1 MHHEKYIHRHLDTSL
16 NKPLHVIK
24 PLPSL
29 VPYRHQ
35 QMAKHPTHRGVP
47 IEDICA
53 KYGAT
58 DFFPALSRF
67 IVQYQHPDYSKAQVQ
82 ALSELFHVP
91 FLKIS
96 VFHHLKIF
104 SMDAYS
110 LNPLDEVVTDS
121 IHVDPSHF
129 DKYGKVVPGWFDTA
143 IIQIRDAPDL
153 DIKGIYD

>member
-1 MHHEKYIHRHLDTSL
+1 MSSNLFHPWFHIVTSKWL
-16 NKPLHVIK
+16 NTPHIEVYQLRI
-24 PLPSL
+24 LAQNT
-29 VPYRHQ
+29 VPQ
-35 QMAKHPTHRGVP
+35 
-47 IEDICA
+47 I
-53 KYGAT
+53 
-58 DFFPALSRF
+58 FFPALSRF

-129 DKYGKVVPGWFDTA
+129 DKYGKVVPGRFDTA